1 MKEKYLFIPPKP
13 KFTNKTIDKKEL
25 KKLMA
30 WAFSNYGTGRAS
42 YLADKLKDLGFRY
55 ATKAGLS
62 LSVEDLRVPPTKREI
77 LKRTNEEINLTQQ
90 KYERGEITTIERF
103 QKVIDTWN
111 NASEELKNEVIKY
124 FKETDPLNTIYIM
137 AFSGARGNISQVR
150 QLVGMRGLMADPQ
163 GQIID
168 LPIKSNFRE
177 GLTVTDYI
185 ISSYGARKGLV
196 DTALRTADSGYLTR
210 RLVDVAQDIIIR
222 EIDCD
227 TERGILLKDM
237 VSNNQTLI
245 PLQNRLLGRV
255 LFETL
260 YSPETANVIAHVN
273 QDLDHNTA
281 EFIVESGIKS
291 VIVRSPLTCE
301 SSRSVCQFCYGWN
314 LAHGA
319 LVDLGEAVG
328 IIAAQS
334 IGEPGTQLTMRTF
347 HTGGVFTGELAEQ
360 IKAPFNGVLRIPKSF
375 RTRLIRTR
383 HGEEAYILEQ
393 SYKLDLYDSSYFKH
407 KMEFKQGTILFLNDN
422 EQFKESQVIGEIST
436 KGNVITERV
445 TKDLNTEN
453 SGEVCFSNLYVEEK
467 IDRQGNVIVNT
478 PKGGC
483 LWILSGEVYNL
494 PSYAEIQVQEKK
506 YVKANEILATSK
518 VISDCG
524 GLVRLNPPNNYGHVT
539 ELQIVTSSVCID
551 NAKII
556 TKEND
561 TNPHSNNSDNPCI
574 LEFEDGAKFTML
586 CSPGNK
592 IVNSQFLAELIDSNY
607 QTTTGGIIK
616 YNNFEVSKKNKS
628 KKGYEILGEGSLLWI
643 PEETHEI
650 NKDISLLLVEEG
662 QFINSG
668 TEIVKEVFNIT
679 EGYVQIIQENEIVKE
694 VIIKPGQEY
703 PFNFDTDFKQD
714 YPTIIKEDD
723 PIHIKYNISGT
734 LFLEPFDYRQEKK
747 LLIRPVTEFKIDNN
761 ETKLSKIFL
770 NEDNKIITIKTTKRV
785 LFKDGQRVKSKYG
798 VDLLKTYL
806 IMSVDSDQPHLSADV
821 EFIPIRDNE
830 TYKLQLTVLETLQI
844 KQDDFGEANKR
855 ITVTNLSVTENQ
867 LIESGSTVAKTHL
880 LSNSDG
886 FIQSIN
892 KTDQSTFKILML
904 TETDERNISINGQT
918 PQVSQGDFIRS
929 GDQIATNIVSQTS
942 GQIVDINKNT
952 IKVRA
957 GNPYLVSSNAILQV
971 KNNSLVERG
980 DTLAI
985 LVFERSKTGDI
996 VQGLPRIE
1004 EILEAR
1010 KPKEPSKLAQRPGKI
1025 TLSYD
1030 SEDNKCIRIF
1040 SSNGEYNEYI
1050 MSGLQKMIVSNGDNI
1065 LLAEPLTD
1073 GAPNPHEMLGLFFNF
1088 YKERMPLYEAAKL
1101 GLQKVQ
1107 SYLVNEVQNVYQS
1120 QNVDISDKHIEVI
1133 VRQMTSKVKVE
1144 DGGDTTLLPG
1154 ELVELQQIENIN
1166 EAMTLTKGL
1175 PAKYSPVL
1183 LGITKSS
1190 LNTDSFI
1197 SAASFQETTRVL
1209 TEAAIEGKADWLR
1222 GLKENVIIG
1231 RLIPAGTGFNSY
1243 NDVSKNFVSDK
1254 KNQISDAYEENTKNN
1269 NDDQA
1274 LENII
1279 LDDSIARNY
1288 NLINNPVNNFDTI
1301 DQNFNISKDI

>member
-42 YLADKLKDLGFRY
+42 YLADKLKDLGFHY

-62 LSVEDLRVPPTKREI
+62 LSVEDLRVPPTKREL
-77 LKRTNEEINLTQQ
+77 LKKTNEEINLTQQ
-90 KYERGEITTIERF
+90 KYERGEITTVERF

-111 NASEELKNEVIKY
+111 NASEELKDEVVKY

-227 TERGILLKDM
+227 TDRGILLKDM
-237 VSNNQTLI
+237 ISNNQTLI
-245 PLQNRLLGRV
+245 PLHNRLLGRV

-260 YSPETANVIAHVN
+260 HSPDSANVIAHIN
-273 QDLDHNTA
+273 QDLDHSTA
-281 EFIVESGIKS
+281 ELIVKAGIKS

-314 LAHGA
+314 LAHGS

-360 IKAPFNGVLRIPKSF
+360 IRAPFDGVLRIPESF

-383 HGEEAYILEQ
+383 HGEEAFVLED
-393 SYKLDLYDSSYFKH
+393 SYKLDLYDSSYNKH
-407 KMEFKQGTILFLNDN
+407 KVEFKQGTILFLNDN
-422 EQFKESQVIGEIST
+422 EQFKKSQVIGELST
-436 KGNVITERV
+436 KGSMITERV

-453 SGEVCFSNLYVEEK
+453 AGEVCFSNLTAEEK
-467 IDRQGNVIVNT
+467 IDRQGNTITNT

-483 LWILSGEVYNL
+483 LWVLSGEVYNL
-494 PSYAEIQVQEKK
+494 PAYAEIQVKEKQQLRQ
-506 YVKANEILATSK
+506 NEVIATSK
-518 VISDCG
+518 VISDYG
-524 GLVRLNPPNNYGHVT
+524 GIVRLNQANQNTNNT
-539 ELQIVTSSVCID
+539 ELQIVTSSVSLD
-551 NAKII
+551 NGKII
-556 TKEND
+556 V
-561 TNPHSNNSDNPCI
+561 SDNNNTGSDPGYTLLMDNGI
-574 LEFEDGAKFTML
+574 KFNIL

-592 IVNSQFLAELIDSNY
+592 VVNSQIIAELLESEY
-607 QTTTGGIIK
+607 TTNTGGIIK
-616 YNNFEVSKKNKS
+616 YDGFETNKKSKN
-628 KKGYEILGEGSLLWI
+628 KKGYEIIGEGSLLWI

-662 QFINSG
+662 QFINAG
-668 TEIVKEVFNIT
+668 TEIVKELYSLT
-679 EGYVQIIQENEIVKE
+679 DGYVQIIQENEIVKE
-694 VIIKPGQEY
+694 VIIKPGRKHTSKDFNPNEY
-703 PFNFDTDFKQD
+703 PR
-714 YPTIIKEDD
+714 IIKEEA
-723 PIHIKYNISGT
+723 H
-734 LFLEPFDYRQEKK
+734 DYSQYGSEGIIYVEKMQSK
-747 LLIRPVTEFKIDNN
+747 NDVLLLIRPVTEFKIDN
-761 ETKLSKIFL
+761 EQIYLEKRYL
-770 NEDNKIITIKTTKRV
+770 NNDNHCITIEPTKRV

-806 IMSVDSDQPHLSADV
+806 VMSVSLDQPHLSADV
-821 EFIPIRDNE
+821 EFLPLDEND
-830 TYKLQLTVLETLQI
+830 TYTLQLSVLETLQI
-844 KQDDFGEANKR
+844 KQDDFGESNEKST
-855 ITVTNLSVTENQ
+855 ITKLSVRDNQ
-867 LIESGSTVAKTHL
+867 LIESGSTVAETHL
-880 LSNSDG
+880 LAHSNG
-886 FIQSIN
+886 FVQNIN
-892 KTDQSTFKILML
+892 TSNQSTSKILIL
-904 TETDERNISINGQT
+904 TEDDEKSIEICGQT
-918 PQVSQGDFIRS
+918 PQVSQGDFIRA
-929 GDQIATNIVSQTS
+929 GDQIANGIIAEAS
-942 GQIVDINKNT
+942 GQIVEISKGL
-952 IKVRA
+952 IKVRS

-971 KNNSLVERG
+971 QDGNLVERG

-1010 KPKEPSKLAQRPGKI
+1010 KPKEPSKLAQRPGKF
-1025 TLSYD
+1025 TLNYD
-1030 SEDNKCIRIF
+1030 SDDNKCIRIL

-1050 MSGLQKMIVSNGDNI
+1050 MSGIQKIIVSNGENI
-1065 LLAEPLTD
+1065 ILAESLTD

-1088 YKERMPLYEAAKL
+1088 YKEKMPLYEAAKL
-1101 GLQKVQ
+1101 SLQKVQ
-1107 SYLVNEVQNVYQS
+1107 VYLVNEVQNVYQS
-1120 QNVDISDKHIEVI
+1120 QNVDIADKHIEVI

-1243 NDVSKNFVSDK
+1243 NDISKNFVLEK
-1254 KNQISDAYEENTKNN
+1254 KNQFTNSYEQNKHTSNEDHNIE
-1269 NDDQA
+1269 D
-1274 LENII
+1274 II
-1279 LDDSIARNY
+1279 LDDNIARNY
-1288 NLINNPVNNFDTI
+1288 ALIDTPINNFDTME
-1301 DQNFNISKDI
+1301 QN